1 MTTPGTVC
9 PRPFFHMPRQ
19 PQTYDNHARF
29 NPLYHFVA
37 SPIVGLFLVYA
48 IVSLLRDPSIA
59 NAVTALWA
67 LGIAAG
73 VFSSR
78 LMALR
83 VQDRLIRLEMRLRLR
98 EVLPAPLAARIHEL
112 SVRQLVAL
120 RFAGD
125 AELPALV
132 ERTLKREFAKPR
144 DIKRAV
150 TDWQAD
156 YLRV

>member
-1 MTTPGTVC
+1 
-9 PRPFFHMPRQ
+9 MPRQ
-19 PQTYDNHARF
+19 PQTYANHARF

-48 IVSLLRDPSIA
+48 IVTLVRAPSAA
-59 NAVTALWA
+59 NAITAVWA

-73 VFSSR
+73 VFSAR

-83 VQDRLIRLEMRLRLR
+83 VQDRIIRLEMRLRLR
-98 EVLPAPLAARIHEL
+98 EVLPAPLAARIPEL
-112 SVRQLVAL
+112 SVRQLIAL
-120 RFAGD
+120 RFASD

-132 ERTLKREFAKPR
+132 ERTLQGEFERPR

-150 TDWQAD
+150 RDWQAD
-156 YLRV
+156 YLRA